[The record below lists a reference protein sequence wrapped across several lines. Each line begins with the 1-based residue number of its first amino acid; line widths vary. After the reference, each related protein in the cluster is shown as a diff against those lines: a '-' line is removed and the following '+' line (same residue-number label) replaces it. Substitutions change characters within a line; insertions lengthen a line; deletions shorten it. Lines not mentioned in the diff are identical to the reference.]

1 MYMIPAISYKILTKD
16 TTFYDYLLILD
27 TYSNIPKLYGMEN
40 ITTEEVME
48 KLDTFQSIFGKLDEF
63 RWWYI

>member
-1 MYMIPAISYKILTKD
+1 MIPAISYKILTKD